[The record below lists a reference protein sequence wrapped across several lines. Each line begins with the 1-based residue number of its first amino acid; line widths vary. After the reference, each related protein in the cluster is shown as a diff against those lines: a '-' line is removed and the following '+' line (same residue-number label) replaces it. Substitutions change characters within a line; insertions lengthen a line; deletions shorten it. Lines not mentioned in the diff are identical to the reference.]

1 MNLHTENLSVG
12 YGKKVV
18 VDQVELTLQPGQIV
32 TLIGPNG
39 AGKSTILKTITRQ
52 LDPVKGVVYLGEK
65 QLSTWQEKEIAKEL
79 SVVMT
84 HPVSPELMTCR
95 EVVSMGRYPYTG
107 RMGNLTA
114 QDNEQ
119 VEKALALVHGEDTA
133 DCWFHELSDGQK
145 QRAMLARAICQQTEI
160 MVLDEPTSYLDMRFK
175 LDILKVIR
183 ILAVEEK
190 KAILMSLHELDLAQ
204 KISDL
209 IICVDGN
216 KISDIGT
223 PEEIFTGNRI
233 QKLYK
238 IDEDCFDPE
247 TGAMFLSK
255 EEKSP
260 EVFVI
265 GGGGAALPLYR
276 KLSRKQIPFVAGI
289 LSENDV
295 EYRVAKAG
303 AQQVV
308 AAKAFF
314 PLGQEKLEEAKA
326 LLDSCKWCVGKVR
339 DFGPGNME
347 NQVLLA
353 YAKEKNKLISEEELW
368 QR

>member
-1 MNLHTENLSVG
+1 MQLHTEKLSVG

-18 VDQVELTLQPGQIV
+18 VDQVELTLKPGQIV

-52 LDPVKGVVYLGEK
+52 LKPVTGVVYLGEK
-65 QLSTWQEKEIAKEL
+65 ELTGWQEKEIAKEL

-95 EVVSMGRYPYTG
+95 EVVAMGRYPYTG
-107 RMGNLTA
+107 RMGSLTEE
-114 QDNEQ
+114 DNKQ

-133 DCWFHELSDGQK
+133 DRWFHELSDGQK
-145 QRAMLARAICQQTEI
+145 QRAMLARAICQQTGI

-183 ILAVEEK
+183 RLAVEEK
-190 KAILMSLHELDLAQ
+190 KAILLSLHELDLAQ
-204 KISDL
+204 KISDW
-209 IICVDGN
+209 IVCVDGN

-238 IDEDCFDPE
+238 IDEECFDPK
-247 TGAMFLSK
+247 TGAMFLAK
-255 EEKSP
+255 EKGEP
-260 EVFVI
+260 QVFVI
-265 GGGGAALPLYR
+265 GGGGAALSLYQ
-276 KLSRKQIPFVAGI
+276 KLARKQIPFAAGI

-295 EYRVAKAG
+295 EYRIAKAG

-308 AAKAFF
+308 SQKAFF
-314 PLGQEKLEEAKA
+314 PLGPEKLAEAKA
-326 LLDSCKWCVGKVR
+326 LLDRCKWCIVKTEG
-339 DFGPGNME
+339 FGPGNAE
-347 NQVLLA
+347 NEALLA
-353 YAKEKNKLISEEELW
+353 YAKETKKLICEEELW
-368 QR
+368 QK